1 MLVFVDKL
9 VEQKTRGWGG
19 VRRRT
24 LSFVFVTVLILCLS
38 PSSAVAA
45 DRLPDLAMARLRAF
59 NIEET
64 PDGRRLLRF
73 TSIVVNVGSGPFEL
87 HGHRPDV
94 NASEMTVTQ
103 RIYTDAGSFVDRPT
117 TATMFFAGDGHNHW
131 HVRDLST
138 NELERLDNGS
148 KVGTGEKRGFCF
160 ADNYAYKLTLP
171 NAPQSRVY
179 RYGCGTSASLNV
191 TVGISVGWGDR
202 YGYQLPDQY
211 IDITGL
217 PSGRYRM
224 RAFADEA
231 NWFSESNESNQ
242 ETWADLQIEGTSVR
256 VVRRAPDP

>member
-1 MLVFVDKL
+1 MV
-9 VEQKTRGWGG
+9 
-19 VRRRT
+19 
-24 LSFVFVTVLILCLS
+24 CLS

-59 NIEET
+59 NIEQT

-87 HGHRPDV
+87 HGERPNV
-94 NASEMTVTQ
+94 SAPEMSVTQ
-103 RIYTDAGSFVDRPT
+103 RIYSDVAGNFVDRPT

-138 NELERLDNGS
+138 YRLVRLDNGS
-148 KVGTGEKRGFCF
+148 GVGIGAKRGFCF

-179 RYGCGTSASLNV
+179 GYGCGTSASLNV

-202 YGYQLPDQY
+202 YGYRLPDQY
-211 IDITGL
+211 IDITSL
-217 PSGRYRM
+217 PPGRYRM

-231 NWFSESNESNQ
+231 NWFLESNESNQ
-242 ETWADLQIEGTSVR
+242 ETWADLEIIGTSLR
-256 VVRRAPDP
+256 VLKRAPDP

>member
-1 MLVFVDKL
+1 MK
-9 VEQKTRGWGG
+9 
-19 VRRRT
+19 RRT
-24 LSFVFVTVLILCLS
+24 LGFVLAIVLILSLS
-38 PSSAVAA
+38 PSPAGAA
-45 DRLPDLAMARLRAF
+45 DRLPDLAMARLRA
-59 NIEET
+59 IQVEET

-87 HGHRPDV
+87 HGQRPDA
-94 NASEMTVTQ
+94 NTPEMTVTQ
-103 RIYTDAGSFVDRPT
+103 RIYTDAGSFVDNPT

-138 NELERLDNGS
+138 YELIRLDNGS

-160 ADNYAYKLTLP
+160 ADNYAYNLTLP

-179 RYGCGTSASLNV
+179 GYGCGGRSSLNV

-202 YGYQLPDQY
+202 YGYKLRDQY

-217 PSGRYRM
+217 TSGRYRL
-224 RAFADEA
+224 RAFADQV
-231 NWFSESNESNQ
+231 NWFSESNDSNQ

-256 VVRRAPDP
+256 VLGRAPNP

>member
-1 MLVFVDKL
+1 MKL
-9 VEQKTRGWGG
+9 
-19 VRRRT
+19 RT
-24 LSFVFVTVLILCLS
+24 LASVFPIVLMVWLS
-38 PSSAVAA
+38 PSSAVAT

-59 NIEET
+59 QIEET

-87 HGHRPDV
+87 HGQRPDV
-94 NASEMTVTQ
+94 NTSDMTVTQ

-138 NELERLDNGS
+138 YELIRLDNGS
-148 KVGTGEKRGFCF
+148 NVGTGQKRGFCF
-160 ADNYAYKLTLP
+160 ADNFAYKLTLP

-179 RYGCGTSASLNV
+179 SYGCGTAKSLNV
-191 TVGISVGWGDR
+191 KVGISVGWGDR
-202 YGYQLPDQY
+202 YSYKLPDQY

-217 PSGRYRM
+217 TPGKYRL

-231 NWFSESNESNQ
+231 NWFLESNDSNQ
-242 ETWADLQIEGTSVR
+242 ETWADLQIEGNSLR
-256 VVRRAPDP
+256 VIRRAPDP